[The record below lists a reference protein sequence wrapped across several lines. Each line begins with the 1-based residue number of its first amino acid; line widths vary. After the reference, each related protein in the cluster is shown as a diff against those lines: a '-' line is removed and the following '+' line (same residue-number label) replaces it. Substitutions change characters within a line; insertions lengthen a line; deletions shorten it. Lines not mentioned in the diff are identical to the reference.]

1 MVNYLKETANK
12 LGFQILASCF
22 MPDHVH
28 ILIGA
33 DGANNDL
40 IKFKAHFKLKTGY
53 EFKKKARF

>member
-12 LGFQILASCF
+12 LGFQILASC
-22 MPDHVH
+22 
-28 ILIGA
+28 LIGA